1 MSYPTPTY
9 DWSAEDQ
16 VEQLSMF
23 RRTCECIFG
32 GPLYTLSEE
41 VRANYAL
48 VWLGPK
54 GQSIT
59 TIKKEDKTP
68 LDTLWSAI
76 SKHIIPKVNH
86 RMIRDKRYTI
96 TREHD
101 ESMHEFIAR
110 CTRHINLCKY
120 TDSEEQLIDQ
130 IIFGVHDDYLR
141 RTLMENDSLN
151 LNKCK
156 QMCMEHETL
165 LSNRNNI
172 RQIDNIDTIA
182 HANTI
187 ERPRPR
193 PCPNCGQ
200 LHDRCPALGSV
211 CRVCGR

>member
-1 MSYPTPTY
+1 
-9 DWSAEDQ
+9 
-16 VEQLSMF
+16 
-23 RRTCECIFG
+23 
-32 GPLYTLSEE
+32 
-41 VRANYAL
+41 
-48 VWLGPK
+48 
-54 GQSIT
+54 
-59 TIKKEDKTP
+59 
-68 LDTLWSAI
+68 
-76 SKHIIPKVNH
+76 
-86 RMIRDKRYTI
+86 
-96 TREHD
+96 
-101 ESMHEFIAR
+101 MHEFITR

-141 RTLMENDSLN
+141 RNLMENDSLN

-211 CRVCGR
+211 CRVCGRYNHWAACCRRQTHAPPTSNDTPRMSRPDIRDEVFINLVNNYNTILTAKVDTGAQLNLLPYSLYKRLINPPRFYPPT